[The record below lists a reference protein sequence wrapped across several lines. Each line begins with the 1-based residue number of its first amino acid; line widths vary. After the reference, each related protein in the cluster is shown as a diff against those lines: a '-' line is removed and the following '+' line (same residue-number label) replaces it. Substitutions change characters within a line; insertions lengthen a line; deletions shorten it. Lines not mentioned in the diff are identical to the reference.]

1 MISIEY
7 FWLSVCREG
16 VPQRLE
22 AEVDIHAVGE
32 PPREHVAAV
41 PVHDGHEIKDS
52 SLHRYVGNV
61 TATQPGPVAH
71 FLRLRN
77 KYG

>member
-1 MISIEY
+1 
-7 FWLSVCREG
+7 
-16 VPQRLE
+16 
-22 AEVDIHAVGE
+22 
-32 PPREHVAAV
+32 
-41 PVHDGHEIKDS
+41 
-52 SLHRYVGNV
+52 LHRYVGNV